1 MADQEYNPE
10 EAAELKRKRAFRK
23 FSYRGIDLDELL
35 DLSSEQL
42 RDVVHARARRR
53 FNRGLKRKP
62 MGLIKKLRKAKQE
75 APPNEK
81 PAVVKTHLRDMIVVP
96 EMIGSVIGV
105 YSGKEF
111 NTVEIKPEMVGHY
124 LAEFSISYHPV
135 RHGRPGI
142 GATHS
147 SLLGHEGAGKVV
159 KIGPDVNPDIF
170 SLGDRVAIHLI
181 PGCNKSDCLE
191 CSRGLH
197 VLCKAD
203 GSGNYGLG
211 RDGMFAEYVAC
222 QARAAV
228 KVPDPVEMPAAA
240 VAPDAVLTAYQ
251 AVKYTGAVQPDHT
264 IVIFG
269 LGGVGLNGVQTA
281 LHLGVKRILVVD
293 RRQHSL
299 DEAVALGI
307 PRENCFCTGEGPD
320 EKKIEQFVAE
330 NNVQID
336 VAIDF
341 VGHADTILAAQMLVR
356 PAGLIVQVG
365 LLAQHGP
372 LIPGY
377 LVMHAKTIKGNYNGS
392 LESFAEVM
400 ELMGQGVLKPKL
412 ETGSI
417 EDLPQVLKDLD
428 NGKVRTRMV
437 LLPDWKE

>member
-96 EMIGSVIGV
+96 EMIGSVVGV

-159 KIGPDVNPDIF
+159 KIGSDVNPNLF

-197 VLCKAD
+197 VLRKAD
-203 GSGNYGLG
+203 ESGNYGLG

-228 KVPDPVEMPAAA
+228 KVPDSVEIPAAA

-293 RRQHSL
+293 KRQHSL

-307 PRENCFCTGEGPD
+307 PKENCFCTGEGSNV
-320 EKKIEQFVAE
+320 KKIEEFVAE
-330 NNVQID
+330 NNIQVD
-336 VAIDF
+336 VAVDF

-365 LLAQHGP
+365 LLAQHAP

-417 EDLPQVLKDLD
+417 EDLPKVLKDLD
-428 NGKVRTRMV
+428 DGKVRTRMV

>member
-1 MADQEYNPE
+1 MGHREPFRSRVPVPDVAPDGLLVQV
-10 EAAELKRKRAFRK
+10 EA
-23 FSYRGIDLDELL
+23 
-35 DLSSEQL
+35 
-42 RDVVHARARRR
+42 
-53 FNRGLKRKP
+53 
-62 MGLIKKLRKAKQE
+62 MG
-75 APPNEK
+75 
-81 PAVVKTHLRDMIVVP
+81 VC
-96 EMIGSVIGV
+96 
-105 YSGKEF
+105 
-111 NTVEIKPEMVGHY
+111 
-124 LAEFSISYHPV
+124 
-135 RHGRPGI
+135 
-142 GATHS
+142 HS
-147 SLLGHEGAGKVV
+147 DFLGHEGAGKVV
-159 KIGPDVNPDIF
+159 KIGPDVNPDLF

-203 GSGNYGLG
+203 GGGNYGLG

-222 QARAAV
+222 QTRAAV
-228 KVPDPVEMPAAA
+228 KVPDSMEMPAAA

-251 AVKYTGAVQPDHT
+251 AVKYTGAVRPDHT

-293 RRQHSL
+293 KRQHSL

-307 PRENCFCTGEGPD
+307 PKENCFCTGDGSN

-330 NNVQID
+330 NNIQVD

-365 LLAQHGP
+365 LLAQHAP

-377 LVMHAKTIKGNYNGS
+377 IVMHAKTIKGNYNGS

-417 EDLPQVLKDLD
+417 EDLPQVLRDLD
-428 NGKVRTRMV
+428 EGKVRTRMV

>member
-1 MADQEYNPE
+1 MTLPTEMNAWVAKMGHREPFRSRVPVPDVAPDGLLVKI
-10 EAAELKRKRAFRK
+10 EAMGVCHSDCSLLK
-23 FSYRGIDLDELL
+23 LDEPIY
-35 DLSSEQL
+35 
-42 RDVVHARARRR
+42 HM
-53 FNRGLKRKP
+53 KREY
-62 MGLIKKLRKAKQE
+62 I
-75 APPNEK
+75 
-81 PAVVKTHLRDMIVVP
+81 
-96 EMIGSVIGV
+96 
-105 YSGKEF
+105 
-111 NTVEIKPEMVGHY
+111 
-124 LAEFSISYHPV
+124 
-135 RHGRPGI
+135 
-142 GATHS
+142 
-147 SLLGHEGAGKVV
+147 LGHEGAGKVV
-159 KIGPDVNPDIF
+159 KIGSDVNPNLF

-197 VLCKAD
+197 VLRKAD
-203 GSGNYGLG
+203 ESGNYGLG

-228 KVPDPVEMPAAA
+228 KVPDSVEIPAAA

-293 RRQHSL
+293 KRQHSL

-307 PRENCFCTGEGPD
+307 PKENCFCTGEGSNV
-320 EKKIEQFVAE
+320 KKIEEFVAE
-330 NNVQID
+330 NNIQVD
-336 VAIDF
+336 VAVDF

-365 LLAQHGP
+365 LLAQHAP

-417 EDLPQVLKDLD
+417 EDLPKVLKDLD
-428 NGKVRTRMV
+428 DGKVRTRMV